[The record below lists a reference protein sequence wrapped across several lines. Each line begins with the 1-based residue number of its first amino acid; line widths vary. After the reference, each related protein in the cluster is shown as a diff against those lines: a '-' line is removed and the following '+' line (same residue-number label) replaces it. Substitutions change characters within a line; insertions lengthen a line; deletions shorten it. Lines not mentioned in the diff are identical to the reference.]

1 VLIDLSDLIYFTA
14 IVVLS
19 WLCAPPIVRMI
30 GTEAPGTMFCGIDAL
45 TWRTQGIVPA
55 SETASWTTASAPP
68 IVTFTGSTGTMPNI
82 DADGSRQELNT
93 LVDHIPEPEVA
104 SARDYLRSLLDPVE
118 LALLNAPADDEPM
131 SEHERIAWE
140 GDELRRR
147 RGESPI
153 SAEEVLRE
161 LGFTESDL
169 R

>member
-1 VLIDLSDLIYFTA
+1 
-14 IVVLS
+14 
-19 WLCAPPIVRMI
+19 
-30 GTEAPGTMFCGIDAL
+30 
-45 TWRTQGIVPA
+45 
-55 SETASWTTASAPP
+55 
-68 IVTFTGSTGTMPNI
+68 MPNI
-82 DADGSRQELNT
+82 EADLSRRELHK

-104 SARDYLRSLLDPVE
+104 SVRDYLRSLLDPVE

-131 SEHERIAWE
+131 SEHERTAWE
-140 GDELRRR
+140 ADELRRR

>member
-1 VLIDLSDLIYFTA
+1 
-14 IVVLS
+14 
-19 WLCAPPIVRMI
+19 
-30 GTEAPGTMFCGIDAL
+30 
-45 TWRTQGIVPA
+45 
-55 SETASWTTASAPP
+55 
-68 IVTFTGSTGTMPNI
+68 MPNI
-82 DADGSRQELNT
+82 EADLSRRELHK

-104 SARDYLRSLLDPVE
+104 SVRDYLRSLLDPVE

-131 SEHERIAWE
+131 SEHERTAWE
-140 GDELRRR
+140 ADELRRQ